1 VLFEVDVGPIK
12 QLLLIVEAAIVVKD
26 VVDGKLLL
34 VDKMVE
40 ITTDEERVKIWARV
54 PSRKIR
60 LRGEIMGY
68 MVSGGQL

>member
-40 ITTDEERVKIWARV
+40 IATDEERVKIRARV

-60 LRGEIMGY
+60 LRGEIMRY